1 MTLYHNPRKTS
12 IATIAAL
19 DENGLVY
26 VEHMEETVTAEKF
39 FSFIKNLVDLLGRLA
54 PVLAPHP

>member
-12 IATIAAL
+12 ISTIAAL
-19 DENGLVY
+19 DEDGLVY

-39 FSFIKNLVDLLGRLA
+39 IGFIKNMTAVMANLA
-54 PVLAPHP
+54 HSGAPE